1 MKPLVWA
8 PAIVL
13 AVALLGACASDSSS
27 GPGGSESGSYPA
39 ALTATPLEARDA
51 LKSLDVF
58 LECGDAA
65 DLDEGRSTF
74 IKCYVADPSEGDAGS
89 AYRRGVSVIIFRS
102 STAAQECAGILPE
115 SVSGTYEVVTDNET
129 FVALGE
135 MNDAVLDN
143 SWTWPAEVWPAD
155 VARVLGGKVMALED
169 WCTSVQRS

>member
-1 MKPLVWA
+1 MRPLFLA
-8 PAIVL
+8 PAIAL
-13 AVALLGACASDSSS
+13 AIAPLGACTNDSAS
-27 GPGGSESGSYPA
+27 GPAGSGPDSYPA

-51 LKSLDVF
+51 LNDLDVF

-74 IKCYVADPSEGDAGS
+74 IKCYIADPSEGDAGS
-89 AYRRGVSVIIFRS
+89 AYRRGVSVIFFRS
-102 STAAQECAGILPE
+102 STAAQECASILPD

-143 SWTWPAEVWPAD
+143 SWRWPAEVWPDD
-155 VARVLGGKVMALED
+155 VARMLGGKVVSLQE
-169 WCTSVQRS
+169 WCQPT